1 MFASASRIT
10 ALRATAAMPQKRTM
24 AGGPKPVWTG
34 IDKTVRGYFPEDW
47 QRELLFWHSAFHDK
61 KDKPFFCS
69 HNAIYLLPTTLTISV
84 AAAIL
89 GGYSSLVV
97 VAQISSAMK
106 GKPPVVVE
114 APKVV
119 VAATTSTGIPD
130 VNSPAFAEY
139 MDSEAFV
146 TLLDSDEQLTALCEQ
161 Q

>member
-47 QRELLFWHSAFHDK
+47 QL
-61 KDKPFFCS
+61 
-69 HNAIYLLPTTLTISV
+69 